1 MTCRIINGDGVI
13 KLTSDRIEAGK
24 PVSINTF
31 TLSDTMTDDATLA
44 DRLKPDAVAHLS
56 RIARQVAD
64 ADRDEFFKIAADC
77 LRPIRE
83 ITPADV
89 NHAAC
94 FALGKVGRADS

>member
-1 MTCRIINGDGVI
+1 MRDMT
-13 KLTSDRIEAGK
+13 
-24 PVSINTF
+24 P
-31 TLSDTMTDDATLA
+31 LA
-44 DRLKPDAVAHLS
+44 DRLAPDAMAQLA
-56 RIARQVAD
+56 RIARRVPD
-64 ADRDEFFKIAADC
+64 SDRDAFYETACDV